1 MNREP
6 QAFRCSTSRELPAAQ
21 AGHRASFT
29 LLELLISLGIILIL
43 ATLTMQLLNSTLN
56 SDRIRNG
63 ARELQTYFA
72 GARDRAIHAGQPRGV
87 RLITDVVNPSTVRS
101 FVYIGASA
109 SFSDGSQLSIDA
121 SGNIN
126 FIQTN
131 PNPLNPPPFSSTSA
145 VWTRLWNLGLLPD
158 GTPIELTVGT
168 TPILIYMTV
177 SLTGFSGGNPTFAV
191 TSAPAGTFPIDNPT
205 IVGGTGATYTLQLAP
220 TVLSGDEPRSL
231 PSNIVID
238 LNSSIL
244 PLAWGSA
251 GSFSNTLD
259 ILFSPQG
266 TVIGTPASD
275 GKIHF
280 VLADTADTTGQTP
293 IAGLPPRSPL
303 QLDAPWQA
311 NTSYVLGNVI
321 VPTPSSFIAFRCV
334 SSTAGQQSGGT
345 IPGAF
350 ATITTANQSVTDNTV
365 MWQSFVKKS
374 NLIVSLATAT
384 GRVTTHP
391 VDVSTQLTP
400 AGSGYDSF
408 RFAEI
413 GEVQQ

>member
-1 MNREP
+1 VLPE
-6 QAFRCSTSRELPAAQ
+6 SR
-21 AGHRASFT
+21 RASFT
-29 LLELLISLGIILIL
+29 LLELLISMGIILIL

-63 ARELQTYFA
+63 ARELQSFFA

-87 RLITDVVNPSTVRS
+87 RLITDVVNPSAVRS
-101 FVYIGASA
+101 FVYIGASS
-109 SFSDGSQLSIDA
+109 SFTDGSLLSIDPN
-121 SGNIN
+121 GNIN
-126 FIQTN
+126 FIIQGVSQTN
-131 PNPLNPPPFSSTSA
+131 SP
-145 VWTRLWNLGLLPD
+145 VWTRLWNLGLLPN
-158 GTPIELTVGT
+158 GTPIELTVGN
-168 TPILIYMTV
+168 TPILLYMTV
-177 SLTGFSGGNPTFAV
+177 SVTGLPGGVPTFAI
-191 TSAPAGTFPIDNPT
+191 TTAPTGTFPINFPY
-205 IVGGTGATYTLQLAP
+205 VATATSASYTLQLAP
-220 TVLSGDEPRSL
+220 TVLSGDEPRTL

-259 ILFSPQG
+259 VLFSPQG
-266 TVIGTPASD
+266 TVIGTTASD

-293 IAGLPPRSPL
+293 IAGLPPRSPF
-303 QLDAPWQA
+303 QLNAPWQA
-311 NTSYVLGNVI
+311 NTNYLLGNVI
-321 VPTPSSFIAFRCV
+321 VPTPSSFIAFRCT
-334 SSTAGQQSGGT
+334 SSTAGQQSGAT

-365 MWQSFVKKS
+365 TWQSFVKKS

-391 VDVSTQLTP
+391 VDVSTQLIP

>member
-6 QAFRCSTSRELPAAQ
+6 QAFRCSTSRELPAAH
-21 AGHRASFT
+21 AGNRASFT

-101 FVYIGASA
+101 FVYIGASS
-109 SFSDGSQLSIDA
+109 SFTDGSQLSIDVN
-121 SGNIN
+121 GNISFMN
-126 FIQTN
+126 GTPTP
-131 PNPLNPPPFSSTSA
+131 PNTSA
-145 VWTRLWNLGLLPD
+145 VWTRLWNLGLLPN
-158 GTPIELTVGT
+158 GTPIELTVGN
-168 TPILIYMTV
+168 TPILLYMSV
-177 SLTGFSGGNPTFAV
+177 SVTGLAGGTPTFAI
-191 TSAPAGTFPIDNPT
+191 TTAPTGTFPIAPT
-205 IVGGTGATYTLQLAP
+205 PIAAGTSGATYTLQLAP

-244 PLAWGSA
+244 PLVWGSA

-280 VLADTADTTGQTP
+280 VLADTSDTTGQTP

-311 NTSYVLGNVI
+311 NTNYALGNVI

-365 MWQSFVKKS
+365 TWQSFVKKS